1 MQRPY
6 FQMIRKRIEE
16 PRRFIQVLY
25 GPRQVGKT
33 TLITQVLS
41 DISQPNLFVTADNI
55 IGADSIWLRRQWDM
69 ARQES
74 RKTPDK
80 DFLLVIDEV
89 QKVPNWSE
97 AIKKEWDMDT
107 LNGIRIKLVI
117 LGSSSLL
124 IQKGLT
130 ESLAGRFESIFIP
143 HWSYQEMKEAFGWS
157 VEQYI
162 WFGGYPGSATLIE
175 EEERWKRYIKTSL
188 IDTSLS
194 KDILM
199 LTRVDKPAL
208 LRRLFE
214 IGCSY
219 SAQILSLTK
228 IQGELMEKGNITTL
242 SNYLSM
248 LESAGL
254 LCGLEKYAGD
264 IIRKR
269 SSKPKFQV
277 FNNALLSAQNELL
290 FPEAVNDSRLW
301 GRLYESAVGTHL
313 LNRSYTEDYKVY
325 YWNENSMEVDY
336 VIQKGS
342 RTVAIE
348 VKSGKDS
355 TNDGMA
361 MFDSKFH
368 PTALITI
375 GTNGIPVEEFMSMN
389 PSDLF
394 CQTTK

>member
-1 MQRPY
+1 MMQRAY
-6 FQMIRKRIEE
+6 FKTIESRIYE
-16 PRRFIQVLY
+16 PRKFIQVLY

-33 TLITQVLS
+33 TLIKQVLS
-41 DISQPNLFVTADNI
+41 VTDLPYLFATADDI
-55 IGADSIWLRRQWDM
+55 VGTDSVWLRKQWEQ
-69 ARQES
+69 ARLLAKQQNCEV
-74 RKTPDK
+74 
-80 DFLLVIDEV
+80 LLVIDEV
-89 QKVPNWSE
+89 QKIQNWSE
-97 AIKKEWDMDT
+97 TVKKEWDMDT
-107 LNGIRIKLVI
+107 FEDCPVKVVL

-143 HWSYQEMKEAFGWS
+143 HWSFQEMQEAFGWT
-157 VEQYI
+157 VDEYI
-162 WFGGYPGSATLIE
+162 WYGGYPGTASLVRDE
-175 EEERWKRYIKTSL
+175 DRWKRYVKTAL

-228 IQGELMEKGNITTL
+228 IQGELMEKGNLTTL
-242 SNYLSM
+242 SNYLAL

-254 LCGLEKYAGD
+254 LCGLEKFAGD

-277 FNNALLSAQNELL
+277 FNNALLSAQSEYA
-290 FPEAVNDSRLW
+290 FADARADSKYW

-313 LNRSYTEDYKVY
+313 LNHSYADDYRLY
-325 YWNENSMEVDY
+325 YWNENSLEVDY
-336 VIQKGS
+336 VLQRGS
-342 RTVAIE
+342 QVVALE
-348 VKSGKDS
+348 VKSGKDAR
-355 TNDGMA
+355 NDGMA
-361 MFDSKFH
+361 LFASQFH
-368 PTALITI
+368 PKALYTI
-375 GTNGIPVEEFMSMN
+375 GTEGIPLEDFLKMS
-389 PSDLF
+389 PKDLF
-394 CQTTK
+394 

>member
-1 MQRPY
+1 MQRVY
-6 FQMIRKRIEE
+6 FQLVKSRVEE
-16 PRRFIQVLY
+16 PRKFIQVLY

-33 TLITQVLS
+33 TLIKQVLS
-41 DISQPNLFVTADNI
+41 AINIPYLFATADDI
-55 IGADSIWLRRQWDM
+55 IGTDSMWLRNLWDR
-69 ARQES
+69 AR
-74 RKTPDK
+74 
-80 DFLLVIDEV
+80 LLQKKEGREVVLAVDEV
-89 QKVPNWSE
+89 QKVQNWSE
-97 AIKKEWDMDT
+97 VVKKEWDMDSF
-107 LNGIRIKLVI
+107 NDIPIKLVI

-124 IQKGLT
+124 IQQGLT
-130 ESLAGRFESIFIP
+130 ESLLGRFEAVYID
-143 HWSYQEMKEAFGWS
+143 HWSYKEMYDAFGLS
-157 VEQYI
+157 LNEYI
-162 WFGGYPGSATLIE
+162 WFGGYPGAASLISDE
-175 EEERWKRYIKTSL
+175 TRWKRYVKNSL

-242 SNYLSM
+242 SNYLSL
-248 LESAGL
+248 LETAGL
-254 LCGLEKYAGD
+254 LCGLEKYSGD

-277 FNNALLSAQNELL
+277 FNNALLSAQCEQT
-290 FPEAVNDSRLW
+290 FSEALADGKLW
-301 GRLYESAVGTHL
+301 GRFFESAVGTHL
-313 LNRSYTEDYKVY
+313 LNKSYTEDYDLY

-336 VIQKGS
+336 VLQKGS
-342 RTVAIE
+342 KVVAVE

-355 TNDGMA
+355 SNSGMDV
-361 MFDSKFH
+361 FQSKFH
-368 PTALITI
+368 PSASFIV
-375 GTNGIPVEEFMSMN
+375 GTDGISIEEFLCTN

-394 CQTTK
+394 

>member
-1 MQRPY
+1 M
-6 FQMIRKRIEE
+6 
-16 PRRFIQVLY
+16 LY

-33 TLITQVLS
+33 TLIKQVLS
-41 DISQPNLFVTADNI
+41 VTDLPYLFATADDI
-55 IGADSIWLRRQWDM
+55 VGTDSVWLRKQWEQ
-69 ARQES
+69 ARLLAKQQNCEV
-74 RKTPDK
+74 
-80 DFLLVIDEV
+80 LLVIDEV
-89 QKVPNWSE
+89 QKIQNWSE
-97 AIKKEWDMDT
+97 TVKKEWDMDT
-107 LNGIRIKLVI
+107 FEDCPVKVVL

-143 HWSYQEMKEAFGWS
+143 HWSFQEMQEAFGWT
-157 VEQYI
+157 VDEYI
-162 WFGGYPGSATLIE
+162 WYGGYPGTASLVRDE
-175 EEERWKRYIKTSL
+175 DRWKRYVKTAL

-228 IQGELMEKGNITTL
+228 IQGELMEKGNLTTL
-242 SNYLSM
+242 SNYLAL

-254 LCGLEKYAGD
+254 LCGLEKFAGD

-277 FNNALLSAQNELL
+277 FNNALLSAQSEYA
-290 FPEAVNDSRLW
+290 FADARADSKYW

-313 LNRSYTEDYKVY
+313 LNHSYADDYRLY
-325 YWNENSMEVDY
+325 YWNENSLEVDY
-336 VIQKGS
+336 VLQRGS
-342 RTVAIE
+342 QVVALE
-348 VKSGKDS
+348 VKSGKDAR
-355 TNDGMA
+355 NDGMA
-361 MFDSKFH
+361 LFASQFH
-368 PTALITI
+368 PKALYTI
-375 GTNGIPVEEFMSMN
+375 GTEGIPLEDFLKMS
-389 PSDLF
+389 PKDLF
-394 CQTTK
+394 